1 MARSATDF
9 VVKVKSRKPW
19 RRGVTVVLL
28 SLCLIAGAW
37 GLFDYGRYRGGYD
50 SNRAGEKLSQ
60 LHLQLDQ
67 LEANN
72 QRLQRRAAMLQ
83 QGSKVDQYAYK
94 QVSDS
99 LKGLQDEIYELK
111 EEVAFYRTILEP
123 GETTKGLRIQSLRVQ
138 RDGQHNQYHYKLV
151 LTQVL
156 TKARPVHGNVHVT
169 IYGQQGAGQST
180 LTLSDVTAD
189 KDNEIHFRF
198 KYFQKLQGV
207 ISLPAG
213 FTPTRVAL
221 RVVPGG
227 NAKETVEKTF
237 NWNEIK
243 P

>member
-19 RRGVTVVLL
+19 RKAAAIALL
-28 SLCLIAGAW
+28 SVSLIAGAW
-37 GLFDYGRYRGGYD
+37 GLYDYGRYKGGYD
-50 SNRAGEKLSQ
+50 SNRAGENLSQ
-60 LHLQLDQ
+60 LRDRLDQ
-67 LEANN
+67 LAVDN
-72 QRLQRRAAMLQ
+72 QRLNSQAAMLK

-94 QVSDS
+94 DVSQS

-123 GETTKGLRIQSLRVQ
+123 GDTGKGLRIQSLKVQ
-138 RDGQHNQYHYKLV
+138 QGGQRNQYLYKLV

-156 TKARPVHGNVHVT
+156 SKAQPVQGNVHVT
-169 IYGQQGAGQST
+169 IYGHQGADQGT

-189 KDNEIHFRF
+189 KDEELHFRF

-207 ISLPAG
+207 ITFPDG

-227 NAKETVEKTF
+227 KAKEAVEKTF
-237 NWNEIK
+237 NWSEIGA
-243 P
+243 